1 VIKSFKALAS
11 TSPTSTPPS
20 LPGQPPFKHVN
31 EFDLLGEKDPVTF
44 SCRVDTD
51 VVLGV
56 GGVRTERLNNEGVEG
71 TSGRLDSLGLS
82 CAGLD
87 PRTSLLPLLVQT
99 QESSLSSSL
108 DKLIGLSDEL
118 RVEDPFW
125 ETSSWSNGR
134 RKSLG
139 RVVADC

>member
-1 VIKSFKALAS
+1 L
-11 TSPTSTPPS
+11 
-20 LPGQPPFKHVN
+20 HVN
-31 EFDLLGEKDPVTF
+31 KFDLLGEKDPVTF
-44 SCRVDTD
+44 SCRVDTN

-82 CAGLD
+82 STGLD

-108 DKLIGLSDEL
+108 DELIGLSDEL